1 MRYITILD
9 QVWPSNSLNNSERVE
24 VCLFCTCSCIF
35 MKIFFSFFPN
45 IGCEDCQT
53 AKSENCPEHPA
64 VIIPDRR
71 LLSFARQTLPTN
83 FTLAVTAQ
91 REHSLMC
98 KKAIKIRSRF
108 GPLLGKEVKVDNGV
122 DPQKYLFRV
131 SHPLWQYNHS
141 AAKIKWWHM
150 LCYYGMEEKPSS
162 GKSSHVKS

>member
-1 MRYITILD
+1 MSSACFVHAHVFLG
-9 QVWPSNSLNNSERVE
+9 
-24 VCLFCTCSCIF
+24 
-35 MKIFFSFFPN
+35 KKFFPLFPN

-53 AKSENCPEHPA
+53 AKAENCPEHPA

-98 KKAIKIRSRF
+98 KKAIKTRSRF

-131 SHPLWQYNHS
+131 SRPFMSIQPLCAQNQ
-141 AAKIKWWHM
+141 AVADVM
-150 LCYYGMEEKPSS
+150 LLGHGRKAIQC
-162 GKSSHVKS
+162 